1 MAAAALPPEAAGRPI
16 EVWFQDEARV
26 GQQGTLT
33 RIWTRR
39 GSRPRKP
46 RDRRYQ
52 WAYLFGA
59 VCPARDVGA
68 ALVLPGVSIDAM
80 NLHLD
85 EISAQVAPGA
95 HGLVVCDG
103 AGWHQQG
110 DRLRPPANITLL
122 PLPPYAPELNPVE
135 NVWEYLRGNRLSI
148 TVWNS
153 YDQIVDACC
162 NAWNALVAETGR
174 IASIATR
181 DWAEVN
187 Q

>member
-1 MAAAALPPEAAGRPI
+1 M
-16 EVWFQDEARV
+16 
-26 GQQGTLT
+26 
-33 RIWTRR
+33 
-39 GSRPRKP
+39 
-46 RDRRYQ
+46 
-52 WAYLFGA
+52 
-59 VCPARDVGA
+59 
-68 ALVLPGVSIDAM
+68 LPGVSIEAM

-85 EISAQVAPGA
+85 EISAQIAPGA

-110 DRLRPPANITLL
+110 DRLRPPDNITLL

-135 NVWEYLRGNRLSI
+135 NVWEYLRANRLSI

-153 YDQIVDACC
+153 YEQIVDACC

-174 IASIATR
+174 IASIASR
-181 DWAEVN
+181 EWAAVN

>member
-1 MAAAALPPEAAGRPI
+1 M
-16 EVWFQDEARV
+16 
-26 GQQGTLT
+26 
-33 RIWTRR
+33 
-39 GSRPRKP
+39 
-46 RDRRYQ
+46 
-52 WAYLFGA
+52 
-59 VCPARDVGA
+59 
-68 ALVLPGVSIDAM
+68 LPGVSIEAM
-80 NLHLD
+80 NLHLA
-85 EISAQVAPGA
+85 EISTQVAPGA

-110 DRLRPPANITLL
+110 DRLLVPANLTLL

-153 YDQIVDACC
+153 YQQIVDACC
-162 NAWNALVAETGR
+162 LAWNNLISEPGR

-181 DWAEVN
+181 TWASVN

>member
-1 MAAAALPPEAAGRPI
+1 M
-16 EVWFQDEARV
+16 
-26 GQQGTLT
+26 
-33 RIWTRR
+33 
-39 GSRPRKP
+39 
-46 RDRRYQ
+46 
-52 WAYLFGA
+52 
-59 VCPARDVGA
+59 
-68 ALVLPGVSIDAM
+68 LPGVSIEAM
-80 NLHLD
+80 NRHLD

-110 DRLRPPANITLL
+110 GRLRVPANITLL

-135 NVWEYLRGNRLSI
+135 NVWEYLRGNHLSI

-153 YDQIVDACC
+153 YEQIVDACC

-174 IASIATR
+174 IASIANR
-181 DWAEVN
+181 DWAAVN